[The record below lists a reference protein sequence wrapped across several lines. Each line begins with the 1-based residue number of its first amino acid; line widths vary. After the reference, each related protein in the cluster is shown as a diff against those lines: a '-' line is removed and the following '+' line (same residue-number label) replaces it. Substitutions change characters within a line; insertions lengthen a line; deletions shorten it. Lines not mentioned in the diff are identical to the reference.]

1 MRTIYTQSKVVK
13 ALAYAVRTANAAVNG
28 SAIDLA
34 QGGNNY
40 RDALFIFKT
49 ETVTDGTVAVTVEES
64 DASGSGYAAVD
75 STRIQGTL
83 PAVTV
88 DDDDTVYAIGVRPTK
103 RYIRLVATTAGAT
116 SGAGFSAVAV
126 LGNGSNNP
134 PV

>member
-1 MRTIYTQSKVVK
+1 MRTIYTQSKVVN
-13 ALAYAVRTANAAVNG
+13 ALAYAVRTANTAVNG
-28 SAIDLA
+28 LAIDLA

-49 ETVTDGTVAVTVEES
+49 ETVTDGTVAVTIEES

-83 PAVTV
+83 PAVTT
-88 DDDDTVYAIGVRPTK
+88 DDDDTVYKIGVRPTK
-103 RYIRLVATTAGAT
+103 RYIRLVATSAGAT

-134 PV
+134 PA